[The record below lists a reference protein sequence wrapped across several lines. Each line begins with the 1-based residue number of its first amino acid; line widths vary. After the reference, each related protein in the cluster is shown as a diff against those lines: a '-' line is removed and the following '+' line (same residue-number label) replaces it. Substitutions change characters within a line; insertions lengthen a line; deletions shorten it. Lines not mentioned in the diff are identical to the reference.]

1 MISSSYHQEC
11 LCGQPFDDAGAFT
24 RHKKMYLK
32 GKKRLASVLAH
43 AKKSYHHKKCHVGD
57 SEESPSSLQNAGLG
71 AASHTTDEALHD
83 LGPSD
88 TPPSLVDATQPSTQI
103 KIPNETTPR
112 SGLEEVC
119 ILFYF
124 LFIWPNRSG
133 ARVWHDIS

>member
-1 MISSSYHQEC
+1 M
-11 LCGQPFDDAGAFT
+11 
-24 RHKKMYLK
+24 
-32 GKKRLASVLAH
+32 LAH
-43 AKKSYHHKKCHVGD
+43 AKESYHHKKCRVGD
-57 SEESPSSLQNAGLG
+57 SEESPSSSQNAGLG

-88 TPPSLVDATQPSTQI
+88 APPSLVDATQPSTQT
-103 KIPNETTPR
+103 KIPNETAPR